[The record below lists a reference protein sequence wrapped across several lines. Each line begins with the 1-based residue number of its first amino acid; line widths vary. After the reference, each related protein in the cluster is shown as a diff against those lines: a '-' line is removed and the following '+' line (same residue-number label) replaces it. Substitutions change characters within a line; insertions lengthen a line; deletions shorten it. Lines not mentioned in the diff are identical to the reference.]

1 MTTSNSIITL
11 TNKNSAADLLSY
23 KIISISSFLI
33 DAASAFVY
41 AVVVAAVL
49 VVIIVTTVLPHHPT
63 LHFAVL
69 LISIFCIDCF
79 VLLFATG
86 CWLRDQ

>member
-49 VVIIVTTVLPHHPT
+49 VVIIVTTVTTALPHYRT

-69 LISIFCIDCF
+69 LISFILFIT
-79 VLLFATG
+79 LLY
-86 CWLRDQ
+86 CL